1 MLVGVLLADHPGR
14 DDIVCCATELAT
26 NAIQHTTSGQDGYFA
41 AEVTWVG
48 LTIRVSV
55 ADTGADSEPCVPRA
69 AGDEDTEH
77 GLDVLA
83 RLSTR
88 CGADGDHR
96 GRVVWAEFV
105 PGSEDA
111 PEAPCPLFPELAFQ
125 AKTAE
130 LRERYADWHTWFG
143 PWTRQWWAAPRNG
156 PGPAEMITEPTA
168 SALASHLDMLQ
179 DPEPGRP
186 DPEPGR
192 PDTEPE
198 PRSACRIWRVTAE
211 GRVESRLRG
220 VEVEP
225 AKVRHGLGGARQ
237 PVHARVLPFDRD
249 RAAVADAVQHPEHAF
264 PVDVSAPRRDEVP
277 AAAGVAPGEVRAEA
291 AVPPV

>member
-1 MLVGVLLADHPGR
+1 MFVGVLLADHPDR

-55 ADTGADSEPCVPRA
+55 ADTGADSEPFAPRA

-143 PWTRQWWAAPRNG
+143 PWTRQWWAAPRNRS
-156 PGPAEMITEPTA
+156 GPAEMITEPTA

-179 DPEPGRP
+179 DPEPAWP
-186 DPEPGR
+186 DA
-192 PDTEPE
+192 EPE
-198 PRSACRIWRVTAE
+198 P
-211 GRVESRLRG
+211 
-220 VEVEP
+220 
-225 AKVRHGLGGARQ
+225 
-237 PVHARVLPFDRD
+237 
-249 RAAVADAVQHPEHAF
+249 
-264 PVDVSAPRRDEVP
+264 
-277 AAAGVAPGEVRAEA
+277 AAGQDWPDTGQEWPDAQQDWPDTGQDARRRARMA
-291 AVPPV
+291 GRPAGMAGPRAGT

>member
-1 MLVGVLLADHPGR
+1 MFVGVLLAGHPGR
-14 DDIVCCATELAT
+14 DDIVCCVTELAT

-55 ADTGADSEPCVPRA
+55 ADTGAGSEPFASRA
-69 AGDEDTEH
+69 AGDGDTEH

-105 PGSEDA
+105 PGSEDG

-156 PGPAEMITEPTA
+156 SGPAEMIAEPTA

-179 DPEPGRP
+179 DPSQAGRTPSRSPGQ
-186 DPEPGR
+186 PGGSGASR
-192 PDTEPE
+192 RKAVSKAVCAGSKLNRRRYATASAAPASRSMPASSHSTETG
-198 PRSACRIWRVTAE
+198 PR
-211 GRVESRLRG
+211 
-220 VEVEP
+220 
-225 AKVRHGLGGARQ
+225 
-237 PVHARVLPFDRD
+237 
-249 RAAVADAVQHPEHAF
+249 
-264 PVDVSAPRRDEVP
+264 
-277 AAAGVAPGEVRAEA
+277 
-291 AVPPV
+291 

>member
-1 MLVGVLLADHPGR
+1 MPSS
-14 DDIVCCATELAT
+14 
-26 NAIQHTTSGQDGYFA
+26 TSGDVAYG
-41 AEVTWVG
+41 T
-48 LTIRVSV
+48 SV
-55 ADTGADSEPCVPRA
+55 VAPGKV
-69 AGDEDTEH
+69 GDEYYMTKGHFHTVLDTAEIYFCLA
-77 GLDVLA
+77 GRGYMLMENPEGDVQ
-83 RLSTR
+83 
-88 CGADGDHR
+88 
-96 GRVVWAEFV
+96 WAEFV

-143 PWTRQWWAAPRNG
+143 PWTRQWWAAPRNR

-186 DPEPGR
+186 D
-192 PDTEPE
+192 TEPE
-198 PRSACRIWRVTAE
+198 SRSACRIWRVTAE

-237 PVHARVLPFDRD
+237 PVHASVLPFDRD
-249 RAAVADAVQHPEHAF
+249 RATVADAVQHPEHAF
-264 PVDVSAPRRDEVP
+264 PVDVPAPRRDEVP

>member
-55 ADTGADSEPCVPRA
+55 ADTGADSEPFASGA

-156 PGPAEMITEPTA
+156 SGAGRDDHRADGQRAGQPPGHAPGPRARPAGRRAGAPVSLPDLARHGGRPCRKPSARGRSRTGEGTPAA
-168 SALASHLDMLQ
+168 SAAPASRSMPASSHS
-179 DPEPGRP
+179 
-186 DPEPGR
+186 
-192 PDTEPE
+192 TEIG
-198 PRSACRIWRVTAE
+198 PR
-211 GRVESRLRG
+211 
-220 VEVEP
+220 
-225 AKVRHGLGGARQ
+225 
-237 PVHARVLPFDRD
+237 
-249 RAAVADAVQHPEHAF
+249 
-264 PVDVSAPRRDEVP
+264 
-277 AAAGVAPGEVRAEA
+277 
-291 AVPPV
+291 